1 MADQPKV
8 TTNAVHSAQSKT
20 FVLYD
25 EDHTLGNA
33 LRHVVMRDASTDFCG
48 YTVPHP
54 SEKYLHLRIQTR
66 KDTAEDALIDGAE
79 TLIKI
84 CKTVNSQFDKEFI
97 RAQKNSKKSSGKKN

>member
-8 TTNAVHSAQSKT
+8 TTTAAHSAQSKT

-33 LRHVVMRDASTDFCG
+33 MRHVVMRDASTDFCG

-66 KDTAEDALIDGAE
+66 KDAAEDALIDGAE
-79 TLIKI
+79 TLKKI
-84 CKTVNSQFDKEFI
+84 CNTVISQFDKEFI
-97 RAQKNSKKSSGKKN
+97 RAQKNSKKSSEKKN